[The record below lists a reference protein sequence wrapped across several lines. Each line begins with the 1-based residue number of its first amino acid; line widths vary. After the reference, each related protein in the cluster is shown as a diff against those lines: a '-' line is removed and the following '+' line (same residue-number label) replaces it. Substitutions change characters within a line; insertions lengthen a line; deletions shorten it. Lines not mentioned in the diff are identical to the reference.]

1 MVPLNAACRDRAAL
15 LRCWDFPPSSYFVF
29 LLWKISYHLPG
40 RTLFYWV
47 IINFRWPILSL
58 NHLSNWWP
66 HLILFQVNFIIQCL
80 YSQIEQYAA
89 ECIHFNKLSLY
100 MCLLDRFCS
109 CNYLCV
115 VRLFAESILRYG
127 LSPSFLVI
135 YSSES
140 QLASF
145 FYNIYHRA
153 FGIPGIITDLSTV
166 MQIL

>member
-66 HLILFQVNFIIQCL
+66 HLILFQVNFIIYFPIILPSIKLNCSIQCL

-115 VRLFAESILRYG
+115 MRLFAKSILRYG
-127 LSPSFLVI
+127 LP
-135 YSSES
+135 
-140 QLASF
+140 
-145 FYNIYHRA
+145 
-153 FGIPGIITDLSTV
+153 PLSW
-166 MQIL
+166 